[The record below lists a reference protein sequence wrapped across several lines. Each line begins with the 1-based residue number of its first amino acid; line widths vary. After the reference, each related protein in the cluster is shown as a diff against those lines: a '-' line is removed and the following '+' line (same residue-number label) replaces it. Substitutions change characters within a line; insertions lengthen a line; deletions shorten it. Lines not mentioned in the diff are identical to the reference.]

1 MAAQNQD
8 LDFGGRVGLE
18 DAFSGAAKRIAAA
31 LRALQGGFE
40 AAAAKITGASTRL
53 ARATDRARD
62 AKGRFLATARTT
74 PASLRGVAEAYQA
87 TTGAVTRL
95 DRALLAVARRVAFAA
110 VVGGIAAL
118 VGLTRRATEASA
130 SIENLRLAFTTLL
143 GSTDAANAHLAELQR
158 FAIGKPFQFSDLTE
172 TSRQLQTFGFQVGE
186 ITGLLT
192 DFGNAA
198 FTANTGMDG
207 VRRMARVFGQM
218 NATNKTTFGQLT
230 MLVRAGVPAFQ
241 ILRDQLHLTDQQLRN
256 IARSGIPS
264 RTVIDALRR
273 GMQQRFAGGMDR
285 AAQTVTARLSD
296 LQDISEMF
304 LRMIGDELRP
314 TLLGFLN
321 EFGGGLARLDLQVW
335 ARRVASVLSTTM
347 RVVRAVGAVIGGAFT
362 DVRERWSTES
372 GRTLDRLMDWLA
384 GVRDVADAASALL
397 GTSDSQGLGRV
408 PRALHDRLVAR
419 GLWPV
424 ALRIAQW
431 GDRVRVVLGGFL
443 EGLSTELRS
452 LAGAFGMAL
461 GPMNLSRAEA
471 RQLGQDLAHAA
482 ANAVKLRAALLG
494 IQAAVGAGG
503 AIKGLS
509 AFAARNPITAIIMA
523 AGAATVYLARNWDR
537 LTNST
542 RGTTVGLRAVLQWIA
557 GPLGTAIAMLYAKWG
572 SITGAVRAT
581 GRWLGRVWAS
591 ATAGASTGLAS
602 MWGAITG
609 AFRSMGRWLQG
620 VWSGVWN
627 GAVSALARIGAAIS
641 RWTAPVRLVLSFLGV
656 ALYTGLAWAWLAI
669 ADLGR
674 RAWVALSVPMNAAA
688 TAIRSA
694 LGGAWAWLSANVS
707 AAVSWIGGQ
716 LHALGARL
724 ATLGMGLRIW
734 ASMLR
739 KTIGAAFSALAE
751 AMLSPLRTVAA
762 RLSLRLSELGTG
774 LRIWASELRKSL
786 GAAFAAL
793 TEAMLA
799 PFRALATR
807 LVALFRALPRNMQP
821 AGMAGMVSA
830 LEAFGRDAGNE
841 REGAPPGGSP
851 RPTTTPTPAPNPI
864 TTATTQRA
872 VAQARA
878 GNAVAPVVNVH
889 PPPNPPVTVSVRL
902 NEREIARATQ
912 RQREDDRLRRG
923 GSGDSEE

>member
-31 LRALQGGFE
+31 LKALQGGFE
-40 AAAAKITGASTRL
+40 AAAAKVTGASTRL
-53 ARATDRARD
+53 TRATDRARD

-74 PASLRGVAEAYQA
+74 PVSLRGVAEAYQA

-110 VVGGIAAL
+110 LVGGVAAL
-118 VGLTRRATEASA
+118 VGLIRKATEASA

-143 GSTDAANAHLAELQR
+143 GSTEAANAHLQELQR

-241 ILRDQLHLTDQQLRN
+241 ILRDQLHLTDAQLRN
-256 IARSGIPS
+256 IARSGIPA

-273 GMQQRFAGGMDR
+273 GMQQRFAGGMER

-296 LQDISEMF
+296 LQDIAEMV

-321 EFGGGLARLDLQVW
+321 EFSGGLARLDLQVW
-335 ARRVASVLSTTM
+335 ARRVASALSTAM
-347 RVVRAVGAVIGGAFT
+347 RVVRAVVAVIGGAFT
-362 DVRERWSTES
+362 DVRERWSQEGS
-372 GRTLDRLMDWLA
+372 RTIERLQHFFI
-384 GVRDVADAASALL
+384 GVRGVTEAVAALL
-397 GTSDSQGLGRV
+397 GTSDSRGLGRV
-408 PRALHDRLVAR
+408 PRALHDRLVAQ

-452 LAGAFGMAL
+452 LAGAFGLAR

-494 IQAAVGAGG
+494 IQAAVSVGG
-503 AIKGLS
+503 AAKGL
-509 AFAARNPITAIIMA
+509 ATFASRFPLTAIITA
-523 AGAATVYLARNWDR
+523 AVTATVYLARNWDR

-557 GPLGTAIAMLYAKWG
+557 GPLGTAVAMLYAKWG

-581 GRWLGRVWAS
+581 GRWLGRVWD
-591 ATAGASTGLAS
+591 GAIAGLA
-602 MWGAITG
+602 
-609 AFRSMGRWLQG
+609 RL
-620 VWSGVWN
+620 
-627 GAVSALARIGAAIS
+627 GAAVD
-641 RWTAPVRLVLSFLGV
+641 RWMAPVRTAFAFLGV
-656 ALYTGLAWAWLAI
+656 ALYTGLAWAWLAL
-669 ADLGR
+669 AGLGR
-674 RAWVALSVPMNAAA
+674 RAWARLTEDTGA
-688 TAIRSA
+688 TRLGSRIRTA
-694 LGGAWAWLSANVS
+694 LGSAWETVRAGAGRAFAWIEGRTAPFL
-707 AAVSWIGGQ
+707 
-716 LHALGARL
+716 ARL
-724 ATLGMGLRIW
+724 R
-734 ASMLR
+734 
-739 KTIGAAFSALAE
+739 
-751 AMLSPLRTVAA
+751 
-762 RLSLRLSELGTG
+762 ELGTG
-774 LRIWASELRKSL
+774 LRTWASELRTALSQT
-786 GAAFAAL
+786 FAAVG
-793 TEAMLA
+793 EAMLA
-799 PFRALATR
+799 PFRTLAQR
-807 LVALFRALPRNMQP
+807 LVMLFRALPTRMQP

-830 LEAFGRDAGNE
+830 LEAFGRGG
-841 REGAPPGGSP
+841 RPEGSGPPPGGSP
-851 RPTTTPTPAPNPI
+851 RPTTAPATAPNPV
-864 TTATTQRA
+864 TTATAQRA

-878 GNAVAPVVNVH
+878 GNAVAPVVNVQV
-889 PPPNPPVTVSVRL
+889 PPPPPTTTVVQL
-902 NEREIARATQ
+902 DGREIARAVDR
-912 RQREDDRLRRG
+912 RQEDDRLRRG
-923 GSGDSEE
+923 GYGPSED